1 MVNYIV
7 RLIMLILSPL
17 VVAVMTPLA
26 LCSQFIFGETEAPL
40 CSAEGEGS
48 VHVPVL
54 LSKMSCSRPCS
65 QSIISQSSGDVFAV
79 RLYLKVS
86 HVSLSW
92 LTLPLPFLP
101 FSLYK
106 C

>member
-1 MVNYIV
+1 MNYIV

-26 LCSQFIFGETEAPL
+26 LCSHFLFGETEAPL

-54 LSKMSCSRPCS
+54 LSK
-65 QSIISQSSGDVFAV
+65 
-79 RLYLKVS
+79 
-86 HVSLSW
+86 
-92 LTLPLPFLP
+92 
-101 FSLYK
+101 
-106 C
+106 